1 MRWLARSSLAGPPLG
16 RRRPWVIALRTPALL
31 WPGARPAGRTCCVA
45 PGPSDVRPP
54 LGSLTRMTS
63 FRAEDRIDPPTASDE
78 AATLLG
84 FLNYQRDTLRW
95 KCTGLTTLQLSTPVA
110 PTTLT
115 LGGLLKHLAV
125 VEAGWLNQFF
135 GGGVAKPSWF
145 EELDQNDPDWSLTSA
160 TGTTPEQ
167 LFAWFDESIAVS
179 DQVIADALDGP
190 HGLAALSEGRDDG
203 KRISLRW
210 IVCHLIEEYARHNG
224 HADLIRESI
233 DGATGE

>member
-1 MRWLARSSLAGPPLG
+1 
-16 RRRPWVIALRTPALL
+16 
-31 WPGARPAGRTCCVA
+31 
-45 PGPSDVRPP
+45 
-54 LGSLTRMTS
+54 MTS
-63 FRAEDRIDPPTASDE
+63 FRAQDRTDPPVAADE

-84 FLNYQRDTLRW
+84 FLDHQRDTLRW
-95 KCTGLTTLQLSTPVA
+95 KCAGLSADQLSTPLA
-110 PTTLT
+110 PTTMT

-135 GGGVAKPSWF
+135 AGGVARPSWF
-145 EELDQNDPDWSLTSA
+145 DDLDPDDRDWSFASA
-160 TGTTPEQ
+160 AGVAPDQ

-179 DQVIADALDGP
+179 DRVIADALAGAD
-190 HGLAALSEGRDDG
+190 GLAALSAEEDDG

-224 HADLIRESI
+224 HADLLRESI

>member
-1 MRWLARSSLAGPPLG
+1 
-16 RRRPWVIALRTPALL
+16 
-31 WPGARPAGRTCCVA
+31 
-45 PGPSDVRPP
+45 
-54 LGSLTRMTS
+54 MTT

-78 AATLLG
+78 TATLLG

-95 KCTGLTTLQLSTPVA
+95 KCAGLTTLELSTPVA

-115 LGGLLKHLAV
+115 LGGLLKRLAV

-135 GGGVAKPSWF
+135 GGGVAKPS
-145 EELDQNDPDWSLTSA
+145 
-160 TGTTPEQ
+160 
-167 LFAWFDESIAVS
+167 WFDESIAVS

-224 HADLIRESI
+224 HADLLRESI
-233 DGATGE
+233 DGATGD

>member
-1 MRWLARSSLAGPPLG
+1 
-16 RRRPWVIALRTPALL
+16 
-31 WPGARPAGRTCCVA
+31 
-45 PGPSDVRPP
+45 
-54 LGSLTRMTS
+54 MTT
-63 FRAEDRIDPPTASDE
+63 FRAEDRIDPPTASGE

-95 KCTGLTTLQLSTPVA
+95 RCSGLTAASLSTPVA

-135 GGGVAKPSWF
+135 AGGVAKPSWF
-145 EELDQNDPDWSLTSA
+145 GELDQDDPDWSMTSA
-160 TGTTPEQ
+160 AGADPEQ

-179 DQVIADALDGP
+179 DQVVADALAGADG
-190 HGLAALSEGRDDG
+190 LSSLSEEEDDG

-210 IVCHLIEEYARHNG
+210 ILCHLIEEYARHNG
-224 HADLIRESI
+224 HADLLRESI
-233 DGATGE
+233 DGTTGE

>member
-1 MRWLARSSLAGPPLG
+1 MTGFRTEDRRDPPL
-16 RRRPWVIALRTPALL
+16 
-31 WPGARPAGRTCCVA
+31 
-45 PGPSDVRPP
+45 
-54 LGSLTRMTS
+54 
-63 FRAEDRIDPPTASDE
+63 ASDE

-95 KCTGLTTLQLSTPVA
+95 KCSGLDAEQLSRSVA

-135 GGGVAKPSWF
+135 AGGVAKPSWF
-145 EELDQNDPDWSLTSA
+145 DDMDHDDPDWSFTSA
-160 TGTTPEQ
+160 TGATPAQ
-167 LFAWFDESIAVS
+167 LLAWLDESIGVS
-179 DQVIADALDGP
+179 DRVIADALAGPDG
-190 HGLAALSEGRDDG
+190 LSSLSEAQDDG

-224 HADLIRESI
+224 HADLLRESI